1 MGKSHFYSWLF
12 CSFTVALFL
21 FNGCGGG
28 SGSGSGGGG
37 QQFLLQSDSF
47 QNQGRIPERCSYAGG
62 NASPHLRWS
71 GFPEQ
76 TRSFVITCIDINAE
90 NFVHWVVYDIPV
102 YDIPVNN
109 IDIPEGASGN
119 FLNPIKEG
127 QNNFGGTGYGGP
139 DPPANERHQYRFTVY
154 ALSVATLGLPDGASY
169 DQVISA
175 MQGKVLA
182 RAELTGLYP

>member
-1 MGKSHFYSWLF
+1 
-12 CSFTVALFL
+12 
-21 FNGCGGG
+21 
-28 SGSGSGGGG
+28 
-37 QQFLLQSDSF
+37 
-47 QNQGRIPERCSYAGG
+47 
-62 NASPHLRWS
+62 
-71 GFPEQ
+71 
-76 TRSFVITCIDINAE
+76 
-90 NFVHWVVYDIPV
+90 V

-127 QNNFGGTGYGGP
+127 QNDFEETGYGGP
-139 DPPANERHQYRFTVY
+139 APPANERHQYRFTVY

>member
-1 MGKSHFYSWLF
+1 MAVVAVEAAVAEGNSFF
-12 CSFTVALFL
+12 CKVTRSRTKEGYPNDALML
-21 FNGCGGG
+21 EEMPRPTCVG
-28 SGSGSGGGG
+28 
-37 QQFLLQSDSF
+37 L
-47 QNQGRIPERCSYAGG
+47 A
-62 NASPHLRWS
+62 
-71 GFPEQ
+71 FPEQ

-102 YDIPVNN
+102 NN

-127 QNNFGGTGYGGP
+127 QNDFEETGYGGP
-139 DPPANERHQYRFTVY
+139 APPANERHQYRFTVY